1 MHTYKDLIV
10 WQKGMDL
17 VREVYTLTAFFPPEE
32 RYGLT
37 SQIKRSVISIPSNIA
52 EGKLRNSKKEF
63 RRFLLIAYGSGG
75 ELETQIEISKTLP
88 QTKKLDYTKVDSL
101 LDEIMRILNTLIK
114 TLSGSNEN
122 IKA

>member
-1 MHTYKDLIV
+1 MA
-10 WQKGMDL
+10 KGMDL

-88 QTKKLDYTKVDSL
+88 QTKELDYTKVDSL
-101 LDEIMRILNTLIK
+101 LDEIMRMLNSLIRK
-114 TLSGSNEN
+114 LNP
-122 IKA
+122 KP